1 MARAFG
7 SYPECRR
14 FESTYRYHNGPVVK
28 RLRHG
33 PFTAVTRVRFPSGSP
48 DKKRR
53 RQGAFFIG
61 GPQSPRPHGKY
72 RNRQEKQQTAAVLPA
87 FLFLRD
93 PLQRAHRGAARPG
106 LRPGRPA
113 GALPAPSGPTIKP
126 PHPRPAGGPLR
137 GLRRAAPARRLR
149 RRPCGAPHKTAPC
162 TFSAPCINPA
172 PAAHTTAE
180 SFPEGVCTG
189 RAVLTPGRDE
199 TPCAFSLPGLFL
211 PKKGLHLRSVC
222 GIIL

>member
-61 GPQSPRPHGKY
+61 GPQSPRPQGKY

-93 PLQRAHRGAARPG
+93 PLQRAHRGAARPPPKPRDRRG
-106 LRPGRPA
+106 SRRPAPGRRRGGGGAPPSLRQAVAFGRAAFRKEGGCPVKNGYSPA
-113 GALPAPSGPTIKP
+113 GRLCVHPGRSSPFPVSPPPPASLRCK
-126 PHPRPAGGPLR
+126 AGGCILR
-137 GLRRAAPARRLR
+137 CARR
-149 RRPCGAPHKTAPC
+149 
-162 TFSAPCINPA
+162 
-172 PAAHTTAE
+172 
-180 SFPEGVCTG
+180 G
-189 RAVLTPGRDE
+189 RAPRL
-199 TPCAFSLPGLFL
+199 
-211 PKKGLHLRSVC
+211 
-222 GIIL
+222 

>member
-61 GPQSPRPHGKY
+61 GPQSPRPQGKS

-87 FLFLRD
+87 FLFRGLFE
-93 PLQRAHRGAARPG
+93 RAHRGAARPG
-106 LRPGRPA
+106 LRPGQPGLRPVPAAGSRFWQGRLPQRGGCPIKNGYSPA
-113 GALPAPSGPTIKP
+113 GRLCVHPGRNSPFPVSPPPPASLRCK
-126 PHPRPAGGPLR
+126 AGGCILR
-137 GLRRAAPARRLR
+137 CAR
-149 RRPCGAPHKTAPC
+149 H
-162 TFSAPCINPA
+162 
-172 PAAHTTAE
+172 
-180 SFPEGVCTG
+180 G
-189 RAVLTPGRDE
+189 RAPRL
-199 TPCAFSLPGLFL
+199 
-211 PKKGLHLRSVC
+211 
-222 GIIL
+222 

>member
-87 FLFLRD
+87 FLFFERLPAAGAQGRS
-93 PLQRAHRGAARPG
+93 PPRPSAGAAGASHRPG
-106 LRPGRPA
+106 GSAAGAAPPSLRQAVAFGRAAFRKEGGCPVKNGYSPAGRLCVHPGRGSPFPVSPPPPA
-113 GALPAPSGPTIKP
+113 S
-126 PHPRPAGGPLR
+126 LR
-137 GLRRAAPARRLR
+137 CKADGCILRCARR
-149 RRPCGAPHKTAPC
+149 
-162 TFSAPCINPA
+162 
-172 PAAHTTAE
+172 
-180 SFPEGVCTG
+180 G
-189 RAVLTPGRDE
+189 RAPR
-199 TPCAFSLPGLFL
+199 F
-211 PKKGLHLRSVC
+211 
-222 GIIL
+222 

>member
-61 GPQSPRPHGKY
+61 GPQSPRPHGKS

-87 FLFLRD
+87 FLFLRT
-93 PLQRAHRGAARPG
+93 PCSGRTGAQ
-106 LRPGRPA
+106 
-113 GALPAPSGPTIKP
+113 PAPAFG
-126 PHPRPAGGPLR
+126 R
-137 GLRRAAPARRLR
+137 GSRCEAPARRLR
-149 RRPCGAPHKTAPC
+149 RRGCAPSLRQAVAFGRAAFRKEGAAPLKTAIPRQDG
-162 TFSAPCINPA
+162 SAFIPAGAAPFPVSPPPPASLRCKADGCILRCA
-172 PAAHTTAE
+172 RR
-180 SFPEGVCTG
+180 G
-189 RAVLTPGRDE
+189 RAPR
-199 TPCAFSLPGLFL
+199 F
-211 PKKGLHLRSVC
+211 
-222 GIIL
+222 

>member
-1 MARAFG
+1 MTWRSANNS
-7 SYPECRR
+7 SYNHSPFCRGR
-14 FESTYRYHNGPVVK
+14 VGPAVR
-28 RLRHG
+28 RLRRRWPGFARPRPARRAG
-33 PFTAVTRVRFPSGSP
+33 PCGAPPHPRTRPALAQAYP
-48 DKKRR
+48 PHHPP
-53 RQGAFFIG
+53 G
-61 GPQSPRPHGKY
+61 GPPP
-72 RNRQEKQQTAAVLPA
+72 TAAWGRPA
-87 FLFLRD
+87 
-93 PLQRAHRGAARPG
+93 AAPVPG
-106 LRPGRPA
+106 LRPGRPP

-137 GLRRAAPARRLR
+137 GLRRAAPAPAPAAP
-149 RRPCGAPHKTAPC
+149 PCGAPHKTAPC

>member
-1 MARAFG
+1 MPPAGRRDSRTRGLPPPGTPSRPPKMPHPATPPRAPAG
-7 SYPECRR
+7 V
-14 FESTYRYHNGPVVK
+14 G
-28 RLRHG
+28 G
-33 PFTAVTRVRFPSGSP
+33 G
-48 DKKRR
+48 
-53 RQGAFFIG
+53 G
-61 GPQSPRPHGKY
+61 GPPAAPPAPARRP
-72 RNRQEKQQTAAVLPA
+72 
-87 FLFLRD
+87 
-93 PLQRAHRGAARPG
+93 ARP
-106 LRPGRPA
+106 P

-162 TFSAPCINPA
+162 TFSAPWINPA
-172 PAAHTTAE
+172 PGAPTTAE
-180 SFPEGVCTG
+180 SFAAGVW
-189 RAVLTPGRDE
+189 PGRGVVPPGGGE

>member
-61 GPQSPRPHGKY
+61 GPKSPRPEGKS

-93 PLQRAHRGAARPG
+93 SLQRAHRGAARPG
-106 LRPGRPA
+106 LRPGQPVRSTGSAAPPPGLRPIPAAGSRFWQGRFPQRGGCPVKNGYSPA
-113 GALPAPSGPTIKP
+113 GRLCVHPGRGSPFPVSPLPPASLRCK
-126 PHPRPAGGPLR
+126 AGGCILR
-137 GLRRAAPARRLR
+137 CARR
-149 RRPCGAPHKTAPC
+149 
-162 TFSAPCINPA
+162 
-172 PAAHTTAE
+172 
-180 SFPEGVCTG
+180 G
-189 RAVLTPGRDE
+189 RAPRL
-199 TPCAFSLPGLFL
+199 
-211 PKKGLHLRSVC
+211 
-222 GIIL
+222 

>member
-61 GPQSPRPHGKY
+61 GPQSPRPQGKY

-93 PLQRAHRGAARPG
+93 YSRERTGAQ
-106 LRPGRPA
+106 
-113 GALPAPSGPTIKP
+113 
-126 PHPRPAGGPLR
+126 
-137 GLRRAAPARRLR
+137 
-149 RRPCGAPHKTAPC
+149 
-162 TFSAPCINPA
+162 PA
-172 PAAHTTAE
+172 PAFGRGSRCFAPALRQAVA
-180 SFPEGVCTG
+180 FG
-189 RAVLTPGRDE
+189 RAALRKEGGCPVKNGYSPAGRLCVHPGRGSPFPVSPPPPASLRCKADGCILR
-199 TPCAFSLPGLFL
+199 CARRGRAPRF
-211 PKKGLHLRSVC
+211 
-222 GIIL
+222 

>member
-61 GPQSPRPHGKY
+61 GPQSPRPQGKY

-87 FLFLRD
+87 FLFLRT
-93 PLQRAHRGAARPG
+93 PCSGRTGAQ
-106 LRPGRPA
+106 
-113 GALPAPSGPTIKP
+113 PAPAFG
-126 PHPRPAGGPLR
+126 R
-137 GLRRAAPARRLR
+137 GSRCFAPARRLR
-149 RRPCGAPHKTAPC
+149 RRGCAPSLRQAVA
-162 TFSAPCINPA
+162 F
-172 PAAHTTAE
+172 
-180 SFPEGVCTG
+180 G
-189 RAVLTPGRDE
+189 RAVFRKEGGCPVKNGYSPAGRLCAHPGRGS
-199 TPCAFSLPGLFL
+199 PFPVSPPPPASLRCKAGGCILRCARRGRAPRF
-211 PKKGLHLRSVC
+211 
-222 GIIL
+222 

>member
-61 GPQSPRPHGKY
+61 GPQSPRPQGNS

-93 PLQRAHRGAARPG
+93 SLRQAVAFGRAAFRKEGGCLVKNGYSPAGRLCVH
-106 LRPGRPA
+106 PGRNSPFPVSPPPPA
-113 GALPAPSGPTIKP
+113 SLRCK
-126 PHPRPAGGPLR
+126 AGGCILR
-137 GLRRAAPARRLR
+137 CARR
-149 RRPCGAPHKTAPC
+149 
-162 TFSAPCINPA
+162 
-172 PAAHTTAE
+172 
-180 SFPEGVCTG
+180 G
-189 RAVLTPGRDE
+189 RAPR
-199 TPCAFSLPGLFL
+199 F
-211 PKKGLHLRSVC
+211 
-222 GIIL
+222 

>member
-61 GPQSPRPHGKY
+61 GPQSPRPQGKY

-93 PLQRAHRGAARPG
+93 SLQRAHRGAARPG
-106 LRPGRPA
+106 LRPGQPVRSTGSAALPPGLRPVPAAGSRFWQGRFPQRGGCPVKKGYSPA
-113 GALPAPSGPTIKP
+113 GRFCVHPGRSSPFPVSPPPPASLRCK
-126 PHPRPAGGPLR
+126 AGGCILR
-137 GLRRAAPARRLR
+137 CARR
-149 RRPCGAPHKTAPC
+149 
-162 TFSAPCINPA
+162 
-172 PAAHTTAE
+172 
-180 SFPEGVCTG
+180 G
-189 RAVLTPGRDE
+189 RAPR
-199 TPCAFSLPGLFL
+199 F
-211 PKKGLHLRSVC
+211 
-222 GIIL
+222 